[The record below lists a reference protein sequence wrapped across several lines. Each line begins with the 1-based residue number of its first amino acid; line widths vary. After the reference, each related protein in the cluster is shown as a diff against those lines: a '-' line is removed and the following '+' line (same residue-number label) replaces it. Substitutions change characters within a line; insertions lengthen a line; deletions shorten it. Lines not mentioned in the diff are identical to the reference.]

1 MNFFFQMR
9 AVPCRAR
16 HSLSEI
22 LCRAVPCRAGGTQ
35 FEVCRAV
42 PVPKNFPGNFPSL
55 TLSYFA
61 QVYFDAELPSLR
73 F

>member
-1 MNFFFQMR
+1 MNFFFSNACR

-42 PVPKNFPGNFPSL
+42 SVPKNFSGNFPSL
-55 TLSYFA
+55 SL
-61 QVYFDAELPSLR
+61 QVDFYTVESTVR
-73 F
+73 E